1 MLFYIYSRRN
11 VLFPMTSGIAFK
23 NLRKIYLA
31 KKCFNTLPTRAISDK
46 NYEHILKVRKAT
58 EMNNIKDFN
67 DLCLK
72 VNGLLL
78 LCV

>member
-11 VLFPMTSGIAFK
+11 VLFPMTSGVAFK

-31 KKCFNTLPTRAISDK
+31 KKCFSTLPTRAISDK
-46 NYEHILKVRKAT
+46 NYEHILKVI

-67 DLCLK
+67 DFCLK
-72 VNGLLL
+72 VNALLL